1 MGKKQ
6 FTGKEKHDKMTID
19 EVADDLRVHR
29 STVSRMLNN
38 GELPYY
44 IVGSRKLVKR
54 VDLDTYF
61 ENQRVEEAKGFAQQ
75 RGGHGY
81 SHSC

>member
-54 VDLDTYF
+54 FDLETYF
-61 ENQRVEEAKGFAQQ
+61 ENQRVEETKGFAQQ